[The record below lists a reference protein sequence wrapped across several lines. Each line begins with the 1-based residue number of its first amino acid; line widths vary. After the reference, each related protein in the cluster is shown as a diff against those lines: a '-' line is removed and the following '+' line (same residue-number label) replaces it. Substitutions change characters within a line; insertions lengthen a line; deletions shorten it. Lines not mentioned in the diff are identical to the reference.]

1 MLNEVKSR
9 LARQIILICSLLIAV
24 CYSLFAQS
32 QFQNK
37 EAALQKKYS
46 RQYLDVTEIEKD
58 VYKLENKTTGDS
70 WVEDFSEGT
79 KNRSNENIDSMVI
92 EIFSI
97 DTSLYTGM
105 YKHWL
110 DMDISNLVN
119 GILINDF
126 NSNGLVELYANR
138 TRYNLPSL
146 SPGVFELDTS
156 GEKFNQIF
164 TYPDTVRIPSSY
176 YDVDKDG
183 LLDILFRN
191 SQSGRSAIFF
201 TQSTIYSLPST
212 PYFSYPPAENLQVM
226 FPTFGDFDK
235 NGKVDFAYEG
245 LGKTMYIAEFN
256 PAIANFDSVYSFT
269 SINTIGGITIGDFDM
284 NGKTDIITSNV
295 WGDVHLIEA
304 QGAHQYVNVWN
315 GTVDVHNAYY
325 SFATNDIDKNGK
337 PEFWVVGK
345 HFTSGIL
352 LTCFETNGENTY
364 QPVFKIKIPDYYT
377 VYPLTT
383 FADDIDGDGEEE
395 IVMSAD
401 YFFLVLKFTGSPNNQ
416 NYNIWYFNLRQFG
429 TGETWTVKAY
439 DINYDGKKELFFD
452 TYTRRDSMG
461 QNYFKSINRIFK
473 PNFVVNVNE
482 QTENT
487 PYKFYLYSNY
497 PNPFNPSTNIKFALN
512 EFSNVSIKIY
522 NILGKEVKLL
532 LNENLPTGEHTVQWN
547 GKDDKGNYLP
557 GGVYFIQM
565 VANSY
570 QKVIKSV
577 LLK

>member
-1 MLNEVKSR
+1 MFNVVKSR
-9 LARQIILICSLLIAV
+9 FAGKIILICSLLTTV
-24 CYSLFAQS
+24 SCSLFAQS

-37 EAALQKKYS
+37 EAALQKAYS
-46 RQYLDVTEIEKD
+46 RQYLNVTEVEKD
-58 VYKLENKTTGDS
+58 LYKIEYKLTGNAFF
-70 WVEDFSEGT
+70 EDLSEGA
-79 KNRSNENIDSMVI
+79 KYNPNENIDSMVI

-97 DTSLYTGM
+97 DTSLYSGM
-105 YKHWL
+105 YKYWMS
-110 DMDISNLVN
+110 MDVSNFFYGL
-119 GILINDF
+119 LANDF

-146 SPGVFELDTS
+146 SPGVFELDKY
-156 GEKFNQIF
+156 GENFNQIY
-164 TYPDTVRIPSSY
+164 TYPDTILIPKAFQ
-176 YDVDKDG
+176 DIDNDG
-183 LLDILFRN
+183 LMEILL
-191 SQSGRSAIFF
+191 RSNEGLGGAIFF
-201 TQSTIYSLPST
+201 KQADAYSLPVI
-212 PYFSYPPAENLQVM
+212 PYFEFPQASNKQIN

-235 NGKVDFAYEG
+235 NGRVDFAYEA

-256 PAIANFDSVYSFT
+256 PAITNFDSIYSFT
-269 SINTIGGITIGDFDM
+269 SINEVGGITVGDFDK
-284 NGKTDIITSNV
+284 NGKTDIVTSNV

-337 PEFWVVGK
+337 PEFWVGGK

-352 LTCFETNGENTY
+352 LTCFETNGENIY

-395 IVMSAD
+395 IVINAD
-401 YFFLVLKFTGSPNNQ
+401 YFFLVLKFTGSPNHQ
-416 NYNIWYFNLRQFG
+416 NYKIWYFNLRQFG

-439 DINYDGKKELFFD
+439 DINKDNKKELFFD
-452 TYTRRDSMG
+452 TYTRKDSMG
-461 QNYFKSINRIFK
+461 QTYWKSVNHIYM
-473 PNFVVNVNE
+473 PNFTVDINE

-487 PYKFYLYSNY
+487 VDKFYLYSNY
-497 PNPFNPSTNIKFALN
+497 PNPFNPSTNIKFVLS
-512 EFSNVSIKIY
+512 ETGNVTIKIY
-522 NILGKEVKLL
+522 NILGKEIKLL
-532 LNENLPTGEHTVQWN
+532 LEDNLPGGEHIVQWN
-547 GKDDKGNYLP
+547 GKDSKGNNLP

-565 VANSY
+565 VAGSY
-570 QKVIKSV
+570 QKIIKAV